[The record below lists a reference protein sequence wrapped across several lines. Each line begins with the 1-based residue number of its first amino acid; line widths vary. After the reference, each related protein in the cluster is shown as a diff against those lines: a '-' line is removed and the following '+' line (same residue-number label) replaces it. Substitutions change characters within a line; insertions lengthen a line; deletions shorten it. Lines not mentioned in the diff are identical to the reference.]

1 MKNIIYSVCV
11 LKKTKDFTDEHW
23 DFVNIDEKDFDD
35 KFKADEYAKN
45 LWNSFS
51 DDEKNETII
60 DVESRIY
67 SQDEYMSTADNPLS
81 EFCVEK
87 TDLSKLKYNYSE
99 LRNLYRTY
107 KAYPK
112 QNLGNSDIANI
123 TVRYASDEIEN
134 NNYIHYFNLH
144 FGSDGDYYAYLIDND
159 YCKIPQHYELVF
171 DKDVYWADFIDD
183 KEATYHINKQCNLKI
198 WRAGNFGCIIQ
209 IVQEG
214 KR

>member
-11 LKKTKDFTDEHW
+11 LKKTKDFTDENW
-23 DFVNIDEKDFDD
+23 DFVNIGDRDFDD
-35 KFKADEYAKN
+35 KFDADEYAEN

-51 DDEKNETII
+51 DDEKNETIV

-67 SQDEYMSTADNPLS
+67 SQGDYMSTADNPLS
-81 EFCVEK
+81 EFCVKK
-87 TDLSKLKYNYSE
+87 TDLSKLKYSYSE

-107 KAYPK
+107 KEYPK
-112 QNLGNSDIANI
+112 QHLGSSDIANI
-123 TVRYASDEIEN
+123 TVRYADDEIEN
-134 NNYIHYFNLH
+134 HNYIHYFNLH
-144 FGSDGDYYAYLIDND
+144 FGGDGDYYAYLIDND

-171 DKDVYWADFIDD
+171 DKKVYLVDFIDD
-183 KEATYHINKQCNLKI
+183 REVTYHISKQCNLKI